1 MSVCQECLNDEKK
14 FLKKVFLEM
23 DYEKDYDLRFGN
35 FCNCSRFAQASSV
48 VSLLVVD
55 EHIAKKFATF
65 SRWVLLSVEGVVN
78 SDK

>member
-1 MSVCQECLNDEKK
+1 
-14 FLKKVFLEM
+14 M

-55 EHIAKKFATF
+55 EQIAKKICHLFSLGTF
-65 SRWVLLSVEGVVN
+65 V
-78 SDK
+78 D

>member
-1 MSVCQECLNDEKK
+1 MSVCQECLNDKK
-14 FLKKVFLEM
+14 FFFEKVFLEM

-55 EHIAKKFATF
+55 EHIAKKFAIF
-65 SRWVLLSVEGVVN
+65 SRWVLLSVEVVVN
-78 SDK
+78 SGK